1 EQPIY
6 DAGAITQAEAW
17 SAKVAPEYKRH

>member
-1 EQPIY
+1 QPIY

-17 SAKVAPEYKRH
+17 SAKAAPEYKKH

>member
-1 EQPIY
+1 PIY

-17 SAKVAPEYKRH
+17 SAKVAPEYKKH